1 MNGVDEVKDIF
12 SLSQINLLEI
22 GLILVGAWLLIILE
36 QRLLPWLAVRSPNR
50 RRHLL
55 LATVPVL
62 RLFIIIFAATLIVPR
77 VIEPSFENMVAMMGA
92 LGLALGFAFRDYV
105 SSLIAGVVTLYEL
118 PYRPGDWIEVNGT
131 YGEVRSIKM
140 RAAEIVTPD
149 DTVVIIPHLK
159 LWDQLI
165 HNANDGGPN
174 LQCVAD
180 FYLHPR
186 HDAAQVRYAL
196 YDVALTSPFL
206 QIDQPIKVV
215 VQEKP
220 WGTHYRVRA
229 YPIHPGQQFAF
240 ITDLTVRGKAL
251 LTQLD
256 VEFAQVPAM
265 MDHSS

>member
-1 MNGVDEVKDIF
+1 MNNADEVKNIF
-12 SLSQINLLEI
+12 AINQVDLLEI
-22 GLILVGAWLLIILE
+22 SVILLGAWLLIALE
-36 QRLLPWLAVRSPNR
+36 QRLLPWLAIRSPNR
-50 RRHLL
+50 YRHLL

-62 RLFIIIFAATLIVPR
+62 RLFIIIFAIVLMVPR
-77 VIEPSFENMVAMMGA
+77 MIDPTFENMVALMGA
-92 LGLALGFAFRDYV
+92 LGLALGFAFRDYI

-165 HNANDGGPN
+165 FNANDGGPH
-174 LQCVAD
+174 LQCVAN

-186 HDAAQVRYAL
+186 HDAAQVRHAL

-206 QIDQPIKVV
+206 HIEKPINVV

-229 YPIHPGQQFAF
+229 YPIHLGQQFHF
-240 ITDLTVRGKAL
+240 ISDLTVRGKAI
-251 LTQLD
+251 LTQQG
-256 VEFAQVPAM
+256 VKFAQVPVVTEK
-265 MDHSS
+265 